1 MAFILKHKELPY
13 YLTWDLDEQSFEF
26 YRDQIELEM
35 KSNGLKSFVVAS
47 TTQREEPV
55 DDTKLESKPTHKPNM
70 VKNKT
75 NEPLDLPEGQPT
87 ADSVLKE
94 KPKRLRKGPRTGKVV
109 NNKIPRTQKKQL
121 TKNSQV

>member
-1 MAFILKHKELPY
+1 
-13 YLTWDLDEQSFEF
+13 
-26 YRDQIELEM
+26 
-35 KSNGLKSFVVAS
+35 
-47 TTQREEPV
+47 
-55 DDTKLESKPTHKPNM
+55 M

-121 TKNSQV
+121 TKKSQV